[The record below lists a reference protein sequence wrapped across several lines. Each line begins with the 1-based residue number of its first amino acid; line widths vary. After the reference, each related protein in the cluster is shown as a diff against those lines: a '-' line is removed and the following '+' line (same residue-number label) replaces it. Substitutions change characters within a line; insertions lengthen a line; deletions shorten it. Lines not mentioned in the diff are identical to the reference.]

1 MRSRLSWWLYAVR
14 AARRHIKNYRLLLLL
29 SILRTRGVFRAKD
42 GSVSAPVD
50 ARKLLKLL
58 SRHERLWPQEL
69 RHETISFSQN
79 LVLIPISTNPPIRFK
94 IPMRDGFWFC
104 NIFKLFKKFEKEYSI
119 SVEDR
124 KVLDIGAYIG
134 DTAIYWVLR
143 GAKVVY
149 AVEPVP
155 EHYELLSL
163 NAKGLPIVP
172 ILGSVGCKVPRIPEL
187 IGSAIYGEHGLLY
200 EKIGNISGW
209 IDVPQYS
216 LIELVD
222 KYDPDVIKI
231 DCEGCEHYI
240 LDEIIACKGRDIIVE
255 FHDTRN
261 KRKEDSLA
269 YVEKHL
275 GKAII
280 TSIGKSR
287 GVMTAMWPAK
297 ESHLADVK
305 FRIKVHS

>member
-1 MRSRLSWWLYAVR
+1 LWSRLSSWLYAVR
-14 AARRHIKNYRLLLLL
+14 AARRHVKNYLLLLIL
-29 SILRTRGVFRAKD
+29 SLLRSRGVFKAKD
-42 GSVSAPVD
+42 GSISASVD
-50 ARKLLKLL
+50 ARSLLKFLARL
-58 SRHERLWPQEL
+58 ERWWPEEL
-69 RHETISFSQN
+69 QHETISFSQN
-79 LVLIPISTNPPIRFK
+79 LTLIPVSVKPRIRIR
-94 IPMRDGFWFC
+94 IPMKEGFWFC
-104 NIFKLFKKFEKEYSI
+104 NVFKWFKKFEKEYPL
-119 SVEDR
+119 SVKNR

-134 DTAIYWVLR
+134 DTPIYWVLR

-155 EHYELLSL
+155 EHYELLRL

-172 ILGSVGCKVPRIPEL
+172 ILGSVGYMVPRIPEL
-187 IGSAIYGEHGLLY
+187 VGSGSYGEHGLLC
-200 EKIGNISGW
+200 KKTGDISGW

-216 LIELVD
+216 LIELVN

-240 LDEIIACKGRDIIVE
+240 LDEIIACKGRDIIVG

-261 KRKEDSLA
+261 RRKEDSLA

-287 GVMTAMWPAK
+287 GVMIAMWPAK
-297 ESHLADVK
+297 ENLP
-305 FRIKVHS
+305 